1 MKIKPLPVSKLRRIC
16 NPRHLK
22 FKTTDDLPLVDQII
36 GQPRAVRAID
46 FGIGMRGP
54 GFNVYVAGP
63 SGSGRTST
71 VARFVRLQAENERTP
86 DDWVYV
92 HNFNTPLRPRAMN
105 LPPGR
110 AKLFK
115 QDLAAVVNTLQR
127 DLPAAFETDE
137 YQQAASKITR
147 QADDGRAKL
156 FEALD
161 AQLKQNGFL
170 LGRSEQGLFVSPEGK
185 DGQPI
190 TPKKLAAL
198 PIEKQETLARL
209 QPEMED
215 TLEAVLRQTRSIDQ
229 AAREQLHELDRRT
242 GAYMFAPVFEEL
254 INRYQIDCPE
264 AADYL
269 SEAQSDITEH
279 IDEFRSSLADQAARS
294 VPQSDRANQPDPL
307 IRFAVNVLVEHSET
321 RGAPVVVEMN
331 PTFMNLIGR
340 IERDVRFGD
349 GVLDFTM
356 LSAGA
361 LHRANGGYLIMRAQD
376 VMKDANAWEAL
387 KRALNNRSLQIED
400 PGTQLQLFSTR
411 TLESEAIPLD
421 VKVIL
426 LGARRLYYDLYDQDE
441 DFHQLFKVKAD
452 FATDMDRTPQN
463 ERAYAQFVRA
473 RCAEHELPPF
483 EAEAVA
489 EVIEFGSRLAE
500 DQRKLSTRFGAVT
513 DLVLEAAQH
522 ANAYYRIH
530 VTAEDVC
537 AAQIDWRYRSNL
549 AEQEYHR
556 SISDGTFAIQ
566 LKGSVVGQIN
576 GLSVIDMGEYQ
587 FGQPARISVRTY
599 VGRSG
604 VISIEREA
612 HLSGRIYNKGV
623 LILEGYLGG
632 HYAIERPLT
641 LAASISFEQN
651 YSEIEGD
658 SATSA
663 ELYALLS
670 SLANLPIKQSV
681 AVTGAVDQQG
691 HVMPIGGAQYKIE
704 GFFDICNAHGLT
716 GDQGVMI
723 PFVNV
728 RNLMLREDVVEA
740 CRQKKFH
747 IWAVKTI
754 DEGLEML
761 TGVKAGQ
768 RSARGVFPKGSVHDR
783 VQARLKAIADQ
794 LGGREKDDR
803 ENEKPKAK
811 QSNNNN
817 NNHHGE

>member
-1 MKIKPLPVSKLRRIC
+1 MS
-16 NPRHLK
+16 
-22 FKTTDDLPLVDQII
+22 
-36 GQPRAVRAID
+36 
-46 FGIGMRGP
+46 
-54 GFNVYVAGP
+54 
-63 SGSGRTST
+63 
-71 VARFVRLQAENERTP
+71 
-86 DDWVYV
+86 
-92 HNFNTPLRPRAMN
+92 

-110 AKLFK
+110 AKFFK
-115 QDLAAVVNTLQR
+115 QDMAAVVNYLQR

-137 YQQAASKITR
+137 YRQAASKITR
-147 QADDGRAKL
+147 QADDDRAKL

-185 DGQPI
+185 DGEPI

-198 PIEKQETLARL
+198 SIEKQETLARL

-215 TLEAVLRQTRSIDQ
+215 ALEATLRSVRSIDQ
-229 AAREQLHELDRRT
+229 AVREKLHELDRLT
-242 GAYMFAPVFEEL
+242 AAHAVAPVFEEL
-254 INRYQIDCPE
+254 IKRYQIDCPE

-269 SEAQSDITEH
+269 IEVQRDIAEH
-279 IDEFRSSLADQAARS
+279 VAEFRSSRADQS
-294 VPQSDRANQPDPL
+294 GQQPDRADQPDPL
-307 IRFAVNVLVEHSET
+307 IRFEVNVLVDHSQT
-321 RGAPVVVEMN
+321 RGAPVIAEMN

-400 PGTQLQLFSTR
+400 PGTQSQLFSTR
-411 TLESEAIPLD
+411 TLESEPIPLD

-452 FATDMDRTPQN
+452 FASDMERTPQN
-463 ERAYAQFVRA
+463 ERAYAQFIRA

-489 EVIEFGSRLAE
+489 AVIEFGSRLAE
-500 DQRKLSTRFGAVT
+500 DQRKLSTRFGAVN
-513 DLVLEAAQH
+513 DLVLEAAHH
-522 ANAYYRIH
+522 ANAYYRIR
-530 VTAEDVC
+530 VTAEDVH
-537 AAQIDWRYRSNL
+537 AAQNNWRYRSNL

-566 LKGSVVGQIN
+566 LKGAVVGQIN

-587 FGQPARISVRTY
+587 FGQPARISVRAY
-599 VGRSG
+599 VGRGG

-623 LILEGYLGG
+623 LTLEGYLGG
-632 HYAIERPLT
+632 QYAFDRPLT

-670 SLANLPIKQSV
+670 SLANLPIKQNV
-681 AVTGAVDQQG
+681 AVTGAVDQHG
-691 HVMPIGGAQYKIE
+691 RVMPIGGAQFKIE
-704 GFFDICNAHGLT
+704 GFFDICTAHGLT

-728 RNLMLREDVVEA
+728 RNLMLREDVIEA
-740 CRQKKFH
+740 CRHKKFH

-754 DEGLEML
+754 DEGLELL
-761 TGVKAGQ
+761 TGVKAGR

-794 LGGREKDDR
+794 LDGREKDDR
-803 ENEKPKAK
+803 GDEKPKAK
-811 QSNNNN
+811 HRNG
-817 NNHHGE
+817 NNHDD

>member
-1 MKIKPLPVSKLRRIC
+1 MKIKPIPVAKLRRTC
-16 NPRHLK
+16 NPHHLK
-22 FKTTDDLPLVDQII
+22 FKTTDDLALTDQII

-46 FGIGMRGP
+46 FGIGLRRP
-54 GFNVYVAGP
+54 GFNVFVAGP

-71 VARFVRLQAENERTP
+71 VAHFVRKQAENERTP
-86 DDWVYV
+86 NDWVYV
-92 HNFNTPLRPRAMN
+92 YNFNTPLRPRAMN

-115 QDLAAVVNTLQR
+115 QDMAAVVTYLQR
-127 DLPAAFETDE
+127 DLPAAFEIDE
-137 YQQAASKITR
+137 YRQAASKITR
-147 QADDGRAKL
+147 QADDDRAKL

-185 DGQPI
+185 DSQPI

-198 PIEKQETLARL
+198 PIEKQAALAKL

-215 TLEAVLRQTRSIDQ
+215 ALETTLRLVRSIDQ
-229 AAREQLHELDRRT
+229 ANREQLHELDRRT
-242 GAYMFAPVFEEL
+242 AARAVAPNFEEL
-254 INRYQIDCPE
+254 IKRYQVDCPE

-269 SEAQSDITEH
+269 SEVQHDLTDH
-279 IDEFRSSLADQAARS
+279 IDEFRSSQADPTSQ
-294 VPQSDRANQPDPL
+294 PQPDRTNQPDL
-307 IRFAVNVLVEHSET
+307 LTRFEVNVLVDHSDT
-321 RGAPVVVEMN
+321 HGAPVVVEMN

-400 PGTQLQLFSTR
+400 PGTQLQMFSTR
-411 TLESEAIPLD
+411 TLESEPIPLD

-452 FATDMDRTPQN
+452 FASDMERTPQN

-483 EAEAVA
+483 EAAAVA

-530 VTAEDVC
+530 VTAEDVR
-537 AAQIDWRYRSNL
+537 AAQMDWRYRSNL

-566 LKGSVVGQIN
+566 LKGAVVGQIN

-599 VGRSG
+599 VGRGG
-604 VISIEREA
+604 VISIEREV
-612 HLSGRIYNKGV
+612 HLSGRIYNKGIM
-623 LILEGYLGG
+623 ILEGYLGG
-632 HYAIERPLT
+632 HYAIDRPLT

-670 SLANLPIKQSV
+670 SLANLPIKQGI
-681 AVTGAVDQQG
+681 AVTGAVDQHG
-691 HVMPIGGAQYKIE
+691 RVMPIGGAQYKIE

-728 RNLMLREDVVEA
+728 RNLMLRDDVIEA
-740 CRQKKFH
+740 CRQRKFH
-747 IWAVKTI
+747 VWAVKTI

-761 TGVKAGQ
+761 TGVKAGR
-768 RSARGVFPKGSVHDR
+768 RSSRGAFPKGTLHDR
-783 VQARLKAIADQ
+783 VQQRLKAIADQ
-794 LGGREKDDR
+794 LDGREKDDR
-803 ENEKPKAK
+803 DNEKPKARK
-811 QSNNNN
+811 RNND
-817 NNHHGE
+817 EETAIEDE